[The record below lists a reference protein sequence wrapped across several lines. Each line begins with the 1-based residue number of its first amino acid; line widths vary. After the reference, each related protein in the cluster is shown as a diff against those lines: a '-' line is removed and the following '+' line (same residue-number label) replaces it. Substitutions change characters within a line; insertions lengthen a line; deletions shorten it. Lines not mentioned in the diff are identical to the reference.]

1 VFSGAKIVL
10 DEGTIRL
17 CEVGVGKNL
26 GVVEIVEGENLV
38 GD

>member
-1 VFSGAKIVL
+1 MFSGSKIVL
-10 DEGTIRL
+10 DKGTIRM